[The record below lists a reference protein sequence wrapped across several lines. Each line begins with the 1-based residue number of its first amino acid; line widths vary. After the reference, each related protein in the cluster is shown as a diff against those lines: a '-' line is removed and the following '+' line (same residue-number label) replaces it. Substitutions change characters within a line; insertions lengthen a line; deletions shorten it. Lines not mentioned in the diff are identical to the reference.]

1 MTGNPNDARD
11 ALRRLADALAE
22 DVLKAPDEEVLR
34 DASEIYGD
42 IEKLAAD
49 MLRLFEETASEQGK
63 ARLAAARAA
72 ITAGRNRPVHRTRLG
87 PAEARQRLQQA
98 IAADPE
104 TARKLTMA
112 ARKGEGLSDEDVYG
126 MLEDFEELGVIPRSD
141 TQDSE
146 E

>member
-1 MTGNPNDARD
+1 MTGKPNDARD

-22 DVLKAPDEEVLR
+22 DILSAPDDEVLR

-42 IEKLAAD
+42 TDKLAAD
-49 MLRLFEETASEQGK
+49 MLRLFEQTASEQGK

-72 ITAGRNRPVHRTRLG
+72 ITGARRRPAQQRRLD
-87 PAEARQRLQQA
+87 PAEARRRLQQA

-104 TARKLTMA
+104 TAKKLTMA

-126 MLEDFEELGVIPRSD
+126 MLEDFEELGVIPPPD
-141 TQDSE
+141 AQDQE

>member
-22 DVLKAPDEEVLR
+22 DTLKAPDDEVLR

-42 IEKLAAD
+42 TDKLAAD

-72 ITAGRNRPVHRTRLG
+72 ITAGRRRPAQQRRLD
-87 PAEARQRLQQA
+87 PAEARRRLQQA

-104 TARKLTMA
+104 TAKKLTMA

-126 MLEDFEELGVIPRSD
+126 MLEDFEELGVIPSPD
-141 TQDSE
+141 APDQE